1 MSSRSMNAVRVWV
14 AALAIAVIGAPFAQ
28 AHSYQIRPGDT
39 LNIEVLED
47 GELDRSV
54 LVLPDGSI
62 SFPLIGTISASGR
75 TVLQLQR
82 SLSAGLAPS
91 FANPPNVFVS
101 VDTLAEQQPDATI
114 DTFIM
119 GEIAN
124 PGKLEVSP
132 GTTILQILAEA
143 GGLTSF
149 AAEKRI
155 ELHRVDPVTGAIK
168 IYLFS
173 STGRAKGSRIP
184 GSTPL
189 VPGDVITVPE
199 RRLFE

>member
-1 MSSRSMNAVRVWV
+1 MKAIGVWF
-14 AALAIAVIGAPFAQ
+14 AALAIAIISAPFAQ

-47 GELDRSV
+47 SELDRSV

-75 TVLQLQR
+75 TVLQLQQ
-82 SLSAGLAPS
+82 SLAAGLTPN
-91 FANPPNVFVS
+91 FANRPTVFVS
-101 VDTLAEQQPDATI
+101 VNTLAEQEPDTTI

-124 PGKLEVSP
+124 PGKLQVPP
-132 GTTILQILAEA
+132 GTTILQLLAEA

-155 ELHRVDPVTGAIK
+155 ELRRADPVTGAIK
-168 IYLFS
+168 TYLFS
-173 STGRAKGSRIP
+173 NTGRAKGSRIP

-189 VPGDVITVPE
+189 VHGDVVMVPE